1 MRKIP
6 GVLENFIMKIL
17 RNSARC
23 KKCKD
28 EIQSVHR
35 HDFKWCKCG
44 AIFVDGG
51 NSYLRGGGDL
61 DLFESTAL
69 TDEEVDKPPTP

>member
-1 MRKIP
+1 
-6 GVLENFIMKIL
+6 MKIL
-17 RNSARC
+17 RNSAKC

-51 NSYLRGGGDL
+51 NEYLRRGNDMSWPNC
-61 DLFESTAL
+61 FEETSIV
-69 TDEEVDKPPTP
+69 DEEVDKPPTP